1 MSKRILLGV
10 LGGSALGAIVGGVIG
25 LALGGAAAW
34 ERALLLGSIGLVVG
48 AIGGAVAADP
58 KRVFGSSNDRQLKR
72 LRPLV
77 SQVSKLE
84 AAVEALSDDAL
95 RAKTDAFRARIA
107 EATGTERAE
116 LARLRA
122 KLNEQPEGDDEHDG
136 EREGAREAVA
146 KQEDALHR
154 AEQAVLEEILPEAFA
169 CVREAS
175 RRTTG
180 LRHYDV
186 QILGGI
192 VLHRGRIAE
201 MKTGEGKTLVATLP
215 IYLNALTGRGV
226 HLVTVNDYLARR
238 DVQWMGPIYHALG
251 ISCAAVVHETSFLF
265 DPTYVVNDYRMLN
278 LRPVERK
285 AAYAAD
291 ITYGTNHEFGFDYLR
306 DNMKFSL
313 DDYVQR
319 ELAFAIVDEVDNIL
333 IDEART
339 PLIISGPAEEST
351 EKYYQIDRVVPR
363 LRRGATT
370 VGDVRQEDRAAIE
383 AQGDYTVDEKAR
395 SVHLTESGVAKV
407 ERMLNVQNLY
417 DPRHIDIL
425 HHVNQALRAHTLYK
439 RDVHYIVK
447 DGQVIIVDEFTGR
460 LMPGRRWSDGLHQ
473 AVEAKEGV
481 RIERENQTLAT
492 ITIQNYFRMYKKLAG
507 MTGTA
512 DTEAAEFKKIYK
524 LDVTVIPPNRTQIRL
539 DHPDVVYKSEREK
552 FDAVVE
558 QIVECHERQQPV
570 LVGTISVEK
579 SEHLSKMLK
588 RRGVRHN
595 VLNAVNHEAE
605 ANIIAQ
611 AGRQAAVTI
620 ATNMAGRGTDILLGG
635 NPEFLARAEM
645 ENEWVRRTSNL
656 PEGSLRYEEVLARL
670 REQFDTSVEQARLTY
685 EPQWAPL
692 AEAQAKT
699 LEDLTAAHRAFLD
712 ADFWHARTAY
722 DEALEAAEDGGAAYE
737 ACAAAAVRYSEA
749 LQEIDRVT
757 GPHFGEE
764 GQQRFQHALAEWC
777 GALRDSV
784 TNGASAVLPNTRSA
798 FERARQDYERAM
810 HRVLGEPG
818 DGRSSADALSAYQEA
833 LAAYQAAETA
843 YGEARAPYEA
853 AVTTARQTYETERRK
868 YTKVIDD
875 VREQMEAAPEE
886 LRGRYAE
893 VLAKYRELCAVER
906 QTVVDAGGLFI
917 LGTERHESRRIDNQ
931 LRGRA
936 GRQGDPGA
944 SRFYLSLEDD
954 LLRIFGAARIQGLM
968 TRLGMEEGEPIEH
981 RLITRAIAN
990 AQSKV
995 EAHNFDVRKHLL
1007 EYDDVMNK
1015 QREVIYHQRRE
1026 VLSGETLREQVWEMV
1041 DGAIEATVAQ
1051 YARPDLPAAE
1061 WDWAAFED
1069 AVVGQ
1074 FNIRLRV
1081 PEEARE
1087 KMTPGGLED
1096 ALRDATRAAHAQREA
1111 AFTPPVMQQLE
1122 KFVLLQTIDQLW
1134 KEHLLSM
1141 DHLKEGIGL
1150 RGYGQRNPL
1159 QEYQKE
1165 GFAMF
1170 EEMIDRIHTEAVQK
1184 VFTVQ
1189 AVRSDELE
1197 RLEQRRMPTQ
1207 MAMHGGG
1214 APAPTARQ
1222 NPAARPRAAASAA
1235 GGAAP
1240 RRDLPKVGRNDP
1252 CHCGSGKKFKKCHGA

>member
-1 MSKRILLGV
+1 MSTRILLGALAGIVIGAVVGGSIGMV
-10 LGGSALGAIVGGVIG
+10 LGGDDPQSRAVL
-25 LALGGAAAW
+25 LGG
-34 ERALLLGSIGLVVG
+34 IGIVVG
-48 AIGGAVAADP
+48 LIGGAIAGDP
-58 KRVFGSSNDRQLKR
+58 KKVFGSSNDRELKR

-77 SQVSKLE
+77 QKVGELE
-84 AAVEALSDDAL
+84 EAVTGLSNDEL
-95 RAKTDAFRARIA
+95 RAKTDVFRAAIR
-107 EATGTERAE
+107 ERTESERAE
-116 LARLRA
+116 LERLRA
-122 KLNEQPEGDDEHDG
+122 SLLEPQEGGTE
-136 EREGAREAVA
+136 EVREAI
-146 KQEDALHR
+146 KEQEDALYK
-154 AEQAVLEEILPEAFA
+154 AEQDVLESILPEAFA

-175 RRTTG
+175 RRTIG
-180 LRHYDV
+180 LRHYDA
-186 QILGGI
+186 QILGGL

-215 IYLNALTGRGV
+215 IYLNALTGGGV

-238 DVQWMGPIYHALG
+238 DVQWMGPIYHLLG
-251 ISCAAVVHETSFLF
+251 LSCAAIVHDTSFVF

-285 AAYAAD
+285 LAYGAD

-313 DDYVQR
+313 DEYVQR
-319 ELAFAIVDEVDNIL
+319 QLTYSIVDEVDNIL

-351 EKYYQIDRVVPR
+351 DKYYQIDRVVPR

-370 VGDVRQEDRAAIE
+370 VGDVRAEDRAAIE
-383 AQGDYTVDEKAR
+383 AQGDYTVDEKSR
-395 SVHLTESGVAKV
+395 SVHLTESGVAKI
-407 ERMLNVQNLY
+407 ERMLGIQNLY
-417 DPRHIDIL
+417 DPAQINVL
-425 HHVNQALRAHTLYK
+425 HHVTQALRAHTLYK

-492 ITIQNYFRMYKKLAG
+492 ITIQNYFRMYRKLAG

-524 LDVTVIPPNRTQIRL
+524 LDVNVIPPNRQMIRI

-558 QIVECHERQQPV
+558 QIVDCDERKQPV

-579 SEHLSKMLK
+579 SEQLSKMLK
-588 RRGVRHN
+588 RRGVKHN

-611 AGRQAAVTI
+611 AGRHGAVTI

-656 PEGSLRYEEVLARL
+656 PEGSMRYEDVLAQL
-670 REQFDTSVEQARLTY
+670 REQFDAAVETARQTH
-685 EPQWAPL
+685 EPKWQPL

-699 LEDLTAAHRAFLD
+699 LEDLTTAHRAYLEGD
-712 ADFWHARTAY
+712 YWEARAAY
-722 DEALEAAEDGGAAYE
+722 DAAVAHLGEGGAVCERCAAEAE
-737 ACAAAAVRYSEA
+737 RYSEA

-764 GQQRFQHALAEWC
+764 GQQRFERLLREWC
-777 GALRDSV
+777 EALRESAQ
-784 TNGASAVLPNTRSA
+784 NGPSAALSGARNA
-798 FERARQDYERAM
+798 FDRARQDYERVM
-810 HRVLGEPG
+810 QRVLGQRDDAAADG
-818 DGRSSADALSAYQEA
+818 DAKTVYETA
-833 LAAYQAAETA
+833 LATYTAAEQA
-843 YGEARAPYEA
+843 YAEARAPYEA
-853 AVTTARQTYETERRK
+853 AVAAARTAYEDERRK
-868 YTKVIDD
+868 YTKVIEDI
-875 VREQMEAAPEE
+875 REQMEQAPEE
-886 LRGRYAE
+886 LRGRYGE
-893 VLAKYRELCAVER
+893 VLQRYKELCAVER
-906 QTVVDAGGLFI
+906 QQVVDAGGLFI

-944 SRFYLSLEDD
+944 SRFFLSLEDD
-954 LLRIFGAARIQGLM
+954 LLRIFGAERIQGLM

-995 EAHNFDVRKHLL
+995 EGHNFDVRKHLL
-1007 EYDDVMNK
+1007 EYDDVMNT
-1015 QREVIYHQRRE
+1015 QREVIYTQRRG
-1026 VLSGETLREQVWEMV
+1026 VLSGETLIAQVREMT
-1041 DGAIEATVAQ
+1041 DGLIEAVVDQ
-1051 YARPDLPAAE
+1051 YAPADTPAPE
-1061 WDWAAFED
+1061 WDWAALDD
-1069 AVVGQ
+1069 AVLKQ
-1074 FNIRLRV
+1074 FNLRLHV
-1081 PEEARE
+1081 AEAERE
-1087 KMTPGGLED
+1087 SMTQGGLEEVLRERVR
-1096 ALRDATRAAHAQREA
+1096 ALHAEREA
-1111 AFTPPVMQQLE
+1111 AFTPPVMRQLE

-1134 KEHLLSM
+1134 KEHLLNM

-1165 GFAMF
+1165 GFEMF
-1170 EEMIDRIHTEAVQK
+1170 EEMITAVHADAIQK
-1184 VFTVQ
+1184 VYTVQ
-1189 AVRSDELE
+1189 AVRADDLA
-1197 RLEQRRMPTQ
+1197 RLEQRSRPQPAQ
-1207 MAMHGGG
+1207 MTMSGGG
-1214 APAPTARQ
+1214 EPGRSVQAK
-1222 NPAARPRAAASAA
+1222 SAGPKRSDA
-1235 GGAAP
+1235 
-1240 RRDLPKVGRNDP
+1240 PKVGRNDP
-1252 CHCGSGKKFKKCHGA
+1252 CPCGSGKKYKKCHGA

>member
-1 MSKRILLGV
+1 MSKRILLGALSGIVIGAVVGGTIGMV
-10 LGGSALGAIVGGVIG
+10 LGGAEPQV
-25 LALGGAAAW
+25 
-34 ERALLLGSIGLVVG
+34 RALLLGSIGVG
-48 AIGGAVAADP
+48 VGLIGGAIAGDP
-58 KRVFGSSNDRQLKR
+58 KKVFGSSNDRELKR

-77 SQVSKLE
+77 QAVNELEEAVSG
-84 AAVEALSDDAL
+84 LSNEAL
-95 RAKTDAFRARIA
+95 RAKSDAFRATIRERT
-107 EATGTERAE
+107 EAERAE
-116 LARLRA
+116 LERLRGA
-122 KLNEQPEGDDEHDG
+122 LHELHEGGIE
-136 EREGAREAVA
+136 ELREAIK
-146 KQEDALHR
+146 KQEDALYK
-154 AEQAVLEEILPEAFA
+154 AEQDVLEAILPEAFA
-169 CVREAS
+169 VVREAS
-175 RRTTG
+175 RRTIG
-180 LRHYDV
+180 LRHYDA
-186 QILGGI
+186 QILGGA

-238 DVQWMGPIYHALG
+238 DVQWMGPIYHLLG
-251 ISCAAVVHETSFLF
+251 LSCAAIVHDLSFVF
-265 DPTYVVNDYRMLN
+265 DPSYVVNDYRMLN

-285 AAYAAD
+285 LAYAAD

-313 DDYVQR
+313 EEYVQR
-319 ELAFAIVDEVDNIL
+319 ELAYSIVDEVDNIL

-351 EKYYQIDRVVPR
+351 DKYYQIDRVVPR

-370 VGDVRQEDRAAIE
+370 VGDVRAEERAAVD
-383 AQGDYTVDEKAR
+383 AQGDYTVDEKSR
-395 SVHLTESGVAKV
+395 SVHLTEGGVAKI
-407 ERMLNVQNLY
+407 ERMLNIQNLY
-417 DPRHIDIL
+417 DPAQIDVL
-425 HHVNQALRAHTLYK
+425 HHVTQALRAHTLYK

-492 ITIQNYFRMYKKLAG
+492 ITIQNYFRMYRKLAG

-524 LDVTVIPPNRTQIRL
+524 LDVTVIPPNRPQIRI

-558 QIVECHERQQPV
+558 QIVDCYERKQPV

-579 SEHLSKMLK
+579 SEQLSKMLK
-588 RRGVRHN
+588 RRGVKHN

-611 AGRQAAVTI
+611 AGRHGTVTI

-656 PEGSLRYEEVLARL
+656 PEGSMRYEDVLAQL
-670 REQFDTSVEQARLTY
+670 REQFDAAVEQARQTH
-685 EPQWAPL
+685 EPKWQPL
-692 AEAQAKT
+692 AETQAKT
-699 LEDLTAAHRAFLD
+699 LEDLTAAHRA
-712 ADFWHARTAY
+712 Y
-722 DEALEAAEDGGAAYE
+722 LEADYWEARAAYEEAVSGLGEGGAAYE
-737 ACAAAAVRYSEA
+737 RCAVEAERYSEA

-764 GQQRFQHALAEWC
+764 GQQRFERVLREWC
-777 GALRDSV
+777 EALRESAQ
-784 TNGASAVLPNTRSA
+784 NGASAALSGARSG
-798 FERARQDYERAM
+798 FDRARQDYERVM
-810 HRVLGEPG
+810 QRVLGQRDEAAADG
-818 DGRSSADALSAYQEA
+818 DAKTAYETA
-833 LAAYQAAETA
+833 LATYTAAEAA
-843 YGEARAPYEA
+843 YAAARTPYEA
-853 AVTTARQTYETERRK
+853 AVTAARDGYENERRK
-868 YTKVIDD
+868 YTKVIEDI
-875 VREQMEAAPEE
+875 REQMEQAPEE
-886 LRGRYAE
+886 LRGRYGE
-893 VLAKYRELCAVER
+893 VLQRYKELCAVER
-906 QTVVDAGGLFI
+906 QQVVDAGGLFI

-944 SRFYLSLEDD
+944 SRFFLSLEDD
-954 LLRIFGAARIQGLM
+954 LLRIFGAERIQGLM

-995 EAHNFDVRKHLL
+995 EGHNFDVRKHLL
-1007 EYDDVMNK
+1007 EYDDVMNT
-1015 QREVIYHQRRE
+1015 QREVIYTQRRGI
-1026 VLSGETLREQVWEMV
+1026 LGGETLTAQVLEMTSGMV
-1041 DGAIEATVAQ
+1041 DAIVDQFAPADT
-1051 YARPDLPAAE
+1051 PAAE
-1061 WDWAAFED
+1061 WDWAALEEG
-1069 AVVGQ
+1069 VLKQ
-1074 FNIRLRV
+1074 FNLRLQLPAAERETMTQAALDDLLRERV
-1081 PEEARE
+1081 
-1087 KMTPGGLED
+1087 K
-1096 ALRDATRAAHAQREA
+1096 ALHAEREA
-1111 AFTPPVMQQLE
+1111 AFTPPVMRQLE

-1134 KEHLLSM
+1134 KEHLLNM

-1165 GFAMF
+1165 GFEMF
-1170 EEMIDRIHTEAVQK
+1170 EEMIAAVHADAIQK
-1184 VFTVQ
+1184 VYTVQ
-1189 AVRSDELE
+1189 AVRADDLA
-1197 RLEQRRMPTQ
+1197 RLEQRSRPQPAQ
-1207 MAMHGGG
+1207 MTMSGGG
-1214 APAPTARQ
+1214 AA
-1222 NPAARPRAAASAA
+1222 AARPGQAKS
-1235 GGAAP
+1235 GAP
-1240 RRDLPKVGRNDP
+1240 KRDAPKVGRNDP
-1252 CHCGSGKKFKKCHGA
+1252 CPCGSGKKYKKCHGA

>member
-1 MSKRILLGV
+1 MSKRILLGALAGLAVGAVVGAAIGMV
-10 LGGSALGAIVGGVIG
+10 LGGADAQS
-25 LALGGAAAW
+25 
-34 ERALLLGSIGLVVG
+34 RALLLGSVGVVVGLV
-48 AIGGAVAADP
+48 GGGIATDP
-58 KRVFGSSNDRQLKR
+58 KKVFGSSNDRELKR

-77 SQVSKLE
+77 QQVNDAE
-84 AAVEALSDDAL
+84 AAIGGLSDAEL
-95 RAKTDAFRARIA
+95 RAKTEAFRTRIREQT
-107 EATGTERAE
+107 EAERAE
-116 LARLRA
+116 LERLRA
-122 KLNEQPEGDDEHDG
+122 ALQAPPEDGLDELRD
-136 EREGAREAVA
+136 AIK
-146 KQEDALHR
+146 KQEDALYK
-154 AEQAVLEEILPEAFA
+154 ADQEILEEILPEAFA

-175 RRTTG
+175 RRTIG

-192 VLHRGRIAE
+192 VLHRGRISE

-238 DVQWMGPIYHALG
+238 DVQWMGPIYDLLG
-251 ISCAAVVHETSFLF
+251 LPCAAIVHEQSFVY
-265 DPTYVVNDYRMLN
+265 DTGYVVKDYRMLN

-285 AAYAAD
+285 AAYRAD

-313 DDYVQR
+313 DEYVQR
-319 ELAFAIVDEVDNIL
+319 ELTYAIVDEVDNIL

-370 VGDVRQEDRAAIE
+370 VGDVRAEDRAAIE

-395 SVHLTESGVAKV
+395 TVHLTEAGVSKV
-407 ERMLNVQNLY
+407 ERMLGIQNLY
-417 DPRHIDIL
+417 DPTHVDVL

-492 ITIQNYFRMYKKLAG
+492 ITIQNYFRMYRKLAG

-524 LDVTVIPPNRTQIRL
+524 LDVNVIPPNQQLIRI

-558 QIVECHERQQPV
+558 QIVDCYERKQPV
-570 LVGTISVEK
+570 LVGTVSVEK
-579 SEHLSKMLK
+579 SEQLSKMLK
-588 RRGVRHN
+588 RRGVKHN

-611 AGRQAAVTI
+611 AGRHGAVTI

-645 ENEWVRRTSNL
+645 ENEWVRRTSDL
-656 PEGSLRYEEVLARL
+656 PEGSMRYEDVLAQL
-670 REQFDTSVEQARLTY
+670 REQFDTAVEGARQTH
-685 EPQWAPL
+685 EPKWAPL
-692 AEAQAKT
+692 AEGQAKA
-699 LEDLTAAHRAFLD
+699 LEDLTAAHRAYLE
-712 ADFWHARTAY
+712 ADFSASR
-722 DEALEAAEDGGAAYE
+722 AAYE
-737 ACAAAAVRYSEA
+737 QATASLGEGGTGYEGCATAAERYSEA

-764 GQQRFQHALAEWC
+764 GQQRFQRAFQEWC
-777 GALRDSV
+777 QVLRESGQ
-784 TNGASAVLPNTRSA
+784 NGVSGGLQSAQTA
-798 FERARQDYERAM
+798 FDRVRQDYERAM
-810 HRVLGEPG
+810 QRVLPLPAEAAADG
-818 DGRSSADALSAYQEA
+818 DAKATYEGALTTYTAAE
-833 LAAYQAAETA
+833 AAYAA
-843 YGEARAPYEA
+843 ARTPYEA
-853 AVTTARQTYETERRK
+853 AVAAARENYEVERRK
-868 YTKVIDD
+868 YTKVIED
-875 VREQMEAAPEE
+875 VREQMEQAPDE
-886 LRGRYAE
+886 LRGRYGE
-893 VLAKYRELCAVER
+893 ILHKYQELCAVER
-906 QTVVDAGGLFI
+906 QQVVDAGGLFI

-936 GRQGDPGA
+936 GRQGDPGG
-944 SRFYLSLEDD
+944 SRFFLSLEDD

-995 EAHNFDVRKHLL
+995 EGHNFDVRKHLL
-1007 EYDDVMNK
+1007 EYDDVMNT
-1015 QREVIYHQRRE
+1015 QREVIYGQRRRI
-1026 VLSGETLREQVWEMV
+1026 LGGETLVAQVMEMV
-1041 DGAIEATVAQ
+1041 DGLIDEIVAQ
-1051 YARPDLPAAE
+1051 YAPGDTPAAE
-1061 WDWAAFED
+1061 WEWAALDE
-1069 AVVGQ
+1069 AVLKQ
-1074 FNIRLRV
+1074 FNLRLQVPAAERETMVPAELDERLRQQV
-1081 PEEARE
+1081 R
-1087 KMTPGGLED
+1087 
-1096 ALRDATRAAHAQREA
+1096 ALHAEREA
-1111 AFTPPVMQQLE
+1111 AFTPPVMRQLE

-1134 KEHLLSM
+1134 KEHLLNM

-1165 GFAMF
+1165 GFEMF
-1170 EEMIDRIHTEAVQK
+1170 EEMIGAIHTDAVQK

-1189 AVRSDELE
+1189 AVRADDLA
-1197 RLEQRRMPTQ
+1197 RLEQRRRPQPAQ
-1207 MAMHGGG
+1207 MTMSGGG
-1214 APAPTARQ
+1214 EVAPRQ
-1222 NPAARPRAAASAA
+1222 AQAKAAAR
-1235 GGAAP
+1235 
-1240 RRDLPKVGRNDP
+1240 RDAPKVGRNDP
-1252 CHCGSGKKFKKCHGA
+1252 CPCGSGKKYKKCHGA